1 MICTAYDQWLADQD
15 KTIWRVEIEHYGSD
29 QSVWETIYQDDG
41 RPGTTESAWLRLKQ
55 YLLNGSDYNNHCSPV
70 KFGIS
75 FRDHIEW
82 LPIEDDNYSD
92 HIEGIY
98 FSKGAIADML
108 SPHTSNC
115 YVLGWIKDG
124 VLTKVWYRIPEV
136 IEYQREE
143 VRSFDPESAAIIW
156 CK

>member
-1 MICTAYDQWLADQD
+1 MICTEYDQWLRDQD
-15 KTIWRVEIEHYGSD
+15 KTVWMVELYDDAEGDGYT
-29 QSVWETIYQDDG
+29 VYQDDN
-41 RPGTTESAWLRLKQ
+41 RPGDKEPNAWKALKGFM
-55 YLLNGSDYNNHCSPV
+55 NEDRCV
-70 KFGIS
+70 MRFGLG

-82 LPIEDDNYSD
+82 LPLDNP
-92 HIEGIY
+92 EGIY

-136 IEYQREE
+136 IEYQREVLTE
-143 VRSFDPESAAIIW
+143 FDKDSPAIIW